1 MLLNLKPLETV
12 SEPNL
17 IFWVEFAPIERAEF
31 GDITSN
37 DWDINL
43 LVWILDENIWGT
55 ILLYDNEALSFNC
68 VWTFDDKVFKYSEG
82 CRI

>member
-1 MLLNLKPLETV
+1 VLLNLKPLETV

-37 DWDINL
+37 D
-43 LVWILDENIWGT
+43 
-55 ILLYDNEALSFNC
+55 
-68 VWTFDDKVFKYSEG
+68 
-82 CRI
+82 